1 MGRKPLSQSLDVFLN
16 GRRTG
21 EYRYRPSAGASFTY
35 DADWLTW
42 QHRFPISR
50 ALPLDERPHTGDKVD
65 AVFENLLPDVPELR
79 KRIAERTEARST
91 RPHDLLAAIGRDCVG
106 ALQFL
111 PSGTPPDHPFDI
123 TGERQSEA
131 EIAQTLRDLSAS
143 PLGLHPAE
151 PFRISLAGAQEKT
164 AYLRQEDHWLRPTGL
179 TPTTHIFKRPMG
191 IIGGGL
197 DLSQSIEN
205 EYFCLLLARE
215 MGLSVNKAEIHQFED
230 QTALVIERFDRR
242 PRPAG
247 GILRVPQ
254 EDFLQASGRYSSEKY
269 QQHGGPSMVDCLEFL
284 RQSDDPRADQLAFL
298 KAQIFNWLIAA
309 IDGHAKNYSIF
320 LTRDGFRMTP
330 LYDIISAAPDH
341 LRRNFRH
348 KDLQMAM
355 AVGKRNHYRLD
366 QIAPRHFD
374 ETAARARVGRPARRQ
389 AFEEMA
395 QQAPVA
401 LARVSEQL
409 PNGFPSDIAEQI
421 IAYALARLPLLEQ
434 YASDLQ
440 EVQDP

>member
-1 MGRKPLSQSLDVFLN
+1 MGRKPLSRSLDVFLN

-35 DADWLTW
+35 DPDWLTW
-42 QHRFPISR
+42 PHRFPISR
-50 ALPLDERPHTGDKVD
+50 ALPLDERPHTGDQVD
-65 AVFENLLPDVPELR
+65 AVFENLLPDVPDLR

-91 RPHDLLAAIGRDCVG
+91 RPHDLLSAIGRDCVG

-111 PSGTPPDHPFDI
+111 PPGTTPDDPFEI
-123 TGERQSEA
+123 TAEQQSEA
-131 EIAQTLRDLSAS
+131 EIAQTLRDLSAA
-143 PLGLHPAE
+143 PLGLNPTE

-164 AYLRQEDHWLRPTGL
+164 AYLRQGNHWLRPTGL

-197 DLSQSIEN
+197 DLSGSVEN
-205 EYFCLLLARE
+205 EFLCLLLARE
-215 MGLSVNKAEIHQFED
+215 MGLSVNHAEIHQFED

-242 PRPAG
+242 RRPAG

-269 QQHGGPSMVDCLEFL
+269 QQHGGPSMVDCLIFL
-284 RQSDDPRADQLAFL
+284 RQSDDPNADQVAFL

-320 LTRDGFRMTP
+320 LAGDGFRMTP

-341 LRRNFRH
+341 LRQNFRH

-355 AVGKRNHYRLD
+355 AVGNRNHYRLD

-374 ETAARARVGRPARRQ
+374 ETAARARMALQARRR

-395 QQAPVA
+395 QQAPGA
-401 LARVSEQL
+401 IARVPSLL
-409 PNGFPSDIAEQI
+409 PTGFPEKIAEEI
-421 IAYALARLPLLEQ
+421 LSYATDHLPLLERF
-434 YASDLQ
+434 ADDLQ
-440 EVQDP
+440 